1 MATERSEAQVSP
13 PPRAVTLS
21 ATPPPPRARAR
32 LVMRMKAVQVDV
44 TVRRRTDR
52 SQVRG
57 LDRARVVTARC
68 SVGMMMSGWFGL
80 GSIPALSR
88 FVGVGG

>member
-21 ATPPPPRARAR
+21 ATPPPRARAR

-44 TVRRRTDR
+44 TVRRRTDW